1 MTSNS
6 HKYSDLGKR
15 FITALTGAIIV
26 IYAVS
31 YSEWGFF
38 IIFLALCILTQLE
51 FYKLII
57 ANGIIPLRIYGIV
70 IGAML
75 FIIIFLIEAG
85 WIGEKWLYLIF
96 LFTSLIY
103 FIKLYKKEE
112 YPFRNIAFTFLGII
126 YVALPFSMISA
137 AAHILGDYSYQI
149 VIGIFLILWAND
161 SGAYFAGVQFGNRK
175 LFERISPK
183 KSWEG
188 SIGGAIL
195 SFAFAFGLSFYFK
208 DLALWQWLVISVLS
222 IVTGTYG
229 DLVESLFK
237 RSMSIKNSGKHL
249 PGHGGFL
256 DRFDGLLLSIPFI
269 VLFLKFFEKES
280 YLHILFK
287 NEFIFN
293 TNYFFF

>member
-1 MTSNS
+1 MTSS
-6 HKYSDLGKR
+6 SRKYADLGQR
-15 FITALTGAIIV
+15 AITAVIGAAV
-26 IYAVS
+26 VVFAVS

-38 IIFLALCILTQLE
+38 VIFLSLCILTQME

-57 ANGIIPLRIYGIV
+57 ANGIIPLKTYGIF
-70 IGAML
+70 IGATL
-75 FIIIFLIEAG
+75 FSIIFFIEAG
-85 WIGEKWLYLIF
+85 WIEGKWLYVIF

-126 YVALPFSMISA
+126 YVALPFSMISI
-137 AAHILGDYSYQI
+137 AAHNSGQYSYQI
-149 VIGIFLILWAND
+149 VIGIFLILWASD

-195 SFAFAFGLSFYFK
+195 SLVFAFGLSYYFK
-208 DLALWQWLVISVLS
+208 DLALWQWLVISFLT
-222 IVTGTYG
+222 IITGTYG

-237 RSMSIKNSGKHL
+237 RSMSIKDSGRHL

-269 VLFLKFFEKES
+269 VMFLKFFG
-280 YLHILFK
+280 
-287 NEFIFN
+287 
-293 TNYFFF
+293 

>member
-1 MTSNS
+1 MTSS
-6 HKYSDLGKR
+6 SRKYADLGKR
-15 FITALTGAIIV
+15 AITALIGAIVV
-26 IYAVS
+26 IYAVGMS
-31 YSEWGFF
+31 VWGFF
-38 IIFLALCILTQLE
+38 IIFLALSILTQLE

-57 ANGIIPLRIYGIV
+57 ANGIIPLRTYGII

-75 FIIIFLIEAG
+75 FTVVFFIESG

-126 YVALPFSMISA
+126 YVAVPFSLISA
-137 AAHILGDYSYQI
+137 AAHTYGAYSYQI
-149 VIGIFLILWAND
+149 VIGIFLILWASD

-175 LFERISPK
+175 LFKSVSPK

-195 SFAFAFGLSFYFK
+195 SLAFAFGISYYFT
-208 DLALWQWLVISVLS
+208 DLAMWQWLIISVLT
-222 IVTGTYG
+222 IITGTYG

-237 RSMSIKNSGKHL
+237 RSMSIKDSGNKL

-269 VLFLKFFEKES
+269 VIFLKFFG
-280 YLHILFK
+280 
-287 NEFIFN
+287 
-293 TNYFFF
+293 

>member
-1 MTSNS
+1 MTSS
-6 HKYSDLGKR
+6 SRKYADLGQR
-15 FITALTGAIIV
+15 AVTAIIGAIIV

-38 IIFLALCILTQLE
+38 ITFLSLCILTQLE

-57 ANGIIPLRIYGIV
+57 ANGIIPLRTYGLI

-75 FIIIFLIEAG
+75 FTIVFFIEAG
-85 WIGEKWLYLIF
+85 WIEEKWLYLIF
-96 LFTSLIY
+96 LLTSLIY
-103 FIKLYKKEE
+103 FIKLYKKED

-137 AAHILGDYSYQI
+137 AAHTYGEYSYQI
-149 VIGIFLILWAND
+149 VIGIFLILWASD

-188 SIGGAIL
+188 SIGGAVL
-195 SFAFAFGLSFYFK
+195 SLAFAFGLSYYFK
-208 DLALWQWLVISVLS
+208 DLALWQWLVISVLT
-222 IVTGTYG
+222 IITGTYG

-237 RSMSIKNSGKHL
+237 RSMSIKDSGKHL

-269 VLFLKFFEKES
+269 VLFLKFFG
-280 YLHILFK
+280 
-287 NEFIFN
+287 
-293 TNYFFF
+293 